1 MSNNLRL
8 QVILQTI
15 DKASAVLKKI
25 RGGSN
30 DASQALKATRD
41 KLKELNAAQKS
52 VSDFRELR
60 TGLSTTSQQLKA
72 AQAHVKQLAGAL
84 SASGPPTAAMVRQFE
99 EAKRTAGNLGAQ
111 FHRQS
116 QQVNAL
122 REQLK
127 TAGISTSNLGTHER
141 QLRADIE
148 ATNKS
153 LEAQK
158 QKLKAVA
165 DHQRKLS
172 ALKASHAR
180 AMMQTGILAAG
191 GVGAMAAGRG
201 MARPVGAV
209 LGAYGQQ
216 EDATSQ
222 LRGSMMRSDGSVSA
236 EFKAINELAQRLGD
250 RLPGTTADFINMMT
264 MLQRQGLSAKSV
276 LGGTGEAAAYLG
288 VQLRM
293 PVTAAAEFAAKMQ
306 DATRTTEGDMMALM
320 DTIQRTFY
328 LGVDSGNMLQG
339 FTKMGPA
346 LGIIHQEGLKA
357 ANTLAPLLVMM
368 DQAGMAGEASG
379 NAIRKVFQATLNEK
393 KLGKANKL
401 LGSEGFQLK
410 FVNGKGQFAGLEQLY
425 SQLAKLKGITSDVKR
440 TTVIHELF
448 GDDAETMQVLNTL
461 MDKGL
466 DGYKEVTLKMQAQA
480 DLRQR
485 VEQQLK
491 TLNNVKEAAMGTFT
505 NVLAALGETVAPD
518 AKALIDWLSEVA
530 GKTRE
535 WIAAHP
541 VLVGWLVK
549 AVAVVAALTFVLG
562 AIALTV
568 ASVLGPFLLL
578 RFAMGMIGLQGGV
591 LALAL
596 RGLGPAIVFIQIVL
610 RTLFSILAKNPFVML
625 ALGIAGFAA
634 SIIANWDG
642 IKAAFTIGDWG
653 SIGHFIWQGLLAG
666 LNAATLGMSGLLT
679 SLFGG
684 MISIVK
690 FIFGIQSPST
700 VFAEMGLMLMMGLVN
715 GITSGLSSVQA
726 AISGAAS
733 SAIGWFK
740 EKLGIHSP
748 SLVFM
753 QAGAN
758 VSAGAALGI
767 TSGYARVRQAAA
779 GLSLAAAGALP
790 LASGAEPLRIDT
802 RPPLGS
808 TAAAPLQSGGGGNTY
823 ITINA
828 APGMDA
834 QALARAVGIELDKR
848 DRQKRAAGRSSLSDL
863 N

>member
-1 MSNNLRL
+1 MSTNLRL

-25 RGGSN
+25 QGSSTE
-30 DASQALKATRD
+30 AGQALKATRD

-60 TGLSTTSQQLKA
+60 TGLNATSQELKA
-72 AQAHVKQLAGAL
+72 AQAHVKQLAGTL
-84 SASGPPTAAMVRQFE
+84 SASGPPTQAMVRQFE
-99 EAKRTAGNLGAQ
+99 QAKRSAGDLGAQ

-116 QQVNAL
+116 QKVNTL
-122 REQLK
+122 RDQLK
-127 TAGISTSNLGTHER
+127 TAGISANNLGTHER
-141 QLRADIE
+141 QLRADID
-148 ATNKS
+148 ATTRS
-153 LEAQK
+153 IDAQK
-158 QKLKAVA
+158 DKLKALA
-165 DHQRKLS
+165 EHQRKLS
-172 ALKASHAR
+172 ALKSSHAK
-180 AMMQTGILAAG
+180 AMINTGIIAAG

-201 MARPVGAV
+201 MARPVGAA

-222 LRGSMMRSDGSVSA
+222 LRGSMMLANGSIGA
-236 EFKAINELAQRLGD
+236 EFKAVNELAKRLGD
-250 RLPGTTADFINMMT
+250 RLPGTTADFIEMMT
-264 MLQRQGLSAKSV
+264 MLQRQGLSAKAV

-306 DATRTTEGDMMALM
+306 DATRTTEGDMMSLM

-346 LGIIHQEGLKA
+346 LSIIHQEGLKA

-401 LGSEGFQLK
+401 LGKEGFQLK

-480 DLRQR
+480 NLRQR
-485 VEQQLK
+485 VDQQLK
-491 TLNNVKEAAMGTFT
+491 TLNNVKEAAQGTFT

-518 AKALIDWLSEVA
+518 AKALVDWLGDVA
-530 GKTRE
+530 GKIGTWVE
-535 WIAAHP
+535 ANSA
-541 VLVGWLVK
+541 LVGWLVK
-549 AVAVVAALTFVLG
+549 TLAVVAALTFVLG
-562 AIALTV
+562 TIAITL
-568 ASVLGPFLLL
+568 ASVLGPFLML
-578 RFAMGMIGLQGGV
+578 RFAMAWVGLQGSTFALV
-591 LALAL
+591 LRVIGSTLGFVGTMLSWLGRALLMNPIGLAITAIAIAAFL
-596 RGLGPAIVFIQIVL
+596 IYKYWGPISQFFSQLWQTVKTIFNDSVTWIQQQGLRMYNAGADLMRGLA
-610 RTLFSILAKNPFVML
+610 
-625 ALGIAGFAA
+625 
-634 SIIANWDG
+634 
-642 IKAAFTIGDWG
+642 
-653 SIGHFIWQGLLAG
+653 
-666 LNAATLGMSGLLT
+666 
-679 SLFGG
+679 
-684 MISIVK
+684 
-690 FIFGIQSPST
+690 
-700 VFAEMGLMLMMGLVN
+700 N
-715 GITSGLSSVQA
+715 GITGGL
-726 AISGAAS
+726 GAVKDSIVGAGS
-733 SAIGWFK
+733 AAIGWFK

-748 SLVFM
+748 SLVFTE
-753 QAGAN
+753 AGAN
-758 VSAGAALGI
+758 ISAGAALGI
-767 TSGYARVRQAAA
+767 TSGFSTVRKAAA

-790 LASGAEPLRIDT
+790 LAGAAEPMRFDT
-802 RPPLGS
+802 RAPLS
-808 TAAAPLQSGGGGNTY
+808 ASAAAAAPASAGASSY
-823 ITINA
+823 SITINA
-828 APGMDA
+828 APGMDT
-834 QALARAVGIELDKR
+834 QALARAVSAELDKR
-848 DRQKRAAGRSSLSDL
+848 ERQKRAAGRSSLSDL

>member
-99 EAKRTAGNLGAQ
+99 EAKRTASNLGAQ

-172 ALKASHAR
+172 ALKASHAKE
-180 AMMQTGILAAG
+180 MINTGILAAG

-201 MARPVGAV
+201 MARPVGAA

-222 LRGSMMRSDGSVSA
+222 LSGSMMLANGSVSA

-306 DATRTTEGDMMALM
+306 DATRTTEADMMSLM

-346 LGIIHQEGLKA
+346 LSIIHQEGLKA

-379 NAIRKVFQATLNEK
+379 NAIRKVLQATLNEK

-410 FVNGKGQFAGLEQLY
+410 FVNGKGQFSGLDQLY
-425 SQLAKLKGITSDVKR
+425 GQLKKLKGISSDVKR

-480 DLRQR
+480 NLRQR

-491 TLNNVKEAAMGTFT
+491 TLNNVKEAAQGTFT

-518 AKALIDWLSEVA
+518 AKALIDWLGEVA

-535 WIAAHP
+535 WVAAHP

-562 AIALTV
+562 TIAVTL
-568 ASVLGPFLLL
+568 ASVLGPFLML
-578 RFAMGMIGLQGGV
+578 RFAMAWVGLQGSTFALV
-591 LALAL
+591 LRVLGSALGFVGTMLTWLGRAL
-596 RGLGPAIVFIQIVL
+596 LMNPIGLAITAIAVAAGLIYYYWGPISQFFSQLWQTVKTIFNDSVTWVQQQGLRMYNAGADLMRGLA
-610 RTLFSILAKNPFVML
+610 
-625 ALGIAGFAA
+625 
-634 SIIANWDG
+634 
-642 IKAAFTIGDWG
+642 
-653 SIGHFIWQGLLAG
+653 
-666 LNAATLGMSGLLT
+666 
-679 SLFGG
+679 
-684 MISIVK
+684 
-690 FIFGIQSPST
+690 
-700 VFAEMGLMLMMGLVN
+700 N
-715 GITSGLSSVQA
+715 GITGGL
-726 AISGAAS
+726 GAVKDSIVGAGS
-733 SAIGWFK
+733 AAIGWFK

-753 QAGAN
+753 EAGAF

-779 GLSLAAAGALP
+779 GLGLAAAGALP
-790 LASGAEPLRIDT
+790 LAGAAEPMRFDT
-802 RPPLGS
+802 RAPLS
-808 TAAAPLQSGGGGNTY
+808 ASAAAAPAGASSGAY
-823 ITINA
+823 TIHIYG
-828 APGMDA
+828 APGQDP
-834 QALARAVGIELDKR
+834 QALARAVSIELDKR